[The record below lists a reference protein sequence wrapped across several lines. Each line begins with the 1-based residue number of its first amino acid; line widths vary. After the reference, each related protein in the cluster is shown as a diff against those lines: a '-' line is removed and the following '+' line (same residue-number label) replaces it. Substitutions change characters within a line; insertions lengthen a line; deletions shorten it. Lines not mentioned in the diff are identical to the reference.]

1 LGGEY
6 RVEGF
11 GVVEEL
17 AAQAAVEAFYLSGG
31 GRGGGLGESVGDG
44 VVAADPVEE
53 HFPALAE
60 PVGEL
65 LAIVGQYL
73 IGDAIAAQVLSTPGA
88 ASSRGRP
95 TRARTPGTGMRGARK
110 SDMCRMPNAGW

>member
-1 LGGEY
+1 M
-6 RVEGF
+6 
-11 GVVEEL
+11 
-17 AAQAAVEAFYLSGG
+17 
-31 GRGGGLGESVGDG
+31 GDG

-73 IGDAIAAQVLSTPGA
+73 IGDAIAAQGLGEGQAHRPPG
-88 ASSRGRP
+88 RFRDD
-95 TRARTPGTGMRGARK
+95 PGGDAEPGVVIDPGDDLAFGPI
-110 SDMCRMPNAGW
+110 D